1 MRLASMTKFIY
12 WCMVF
17 TIVAGAVMAG
27 VDLSTSMV
35 VGTEKQREQATDGA
49 SAAIPVQNI
58 ARFWL
63 PRGDFLAIIGQ

>member
-35 VGTEKQREQATDGA
+35 DFFTSLVELAT
-49 SAAIPVQNI
+49 AIVE
-58 ARFWL
+58 FV
-63 PRGDFLAIIGQ
+63 DAI